1 MEGTSDPGSAPG
13 KGKSTP
19 QGKKP
24 PPGQG
29 GGKQN
34 KKSVIT
40 CFASHSRLS
49 WQDFKKSGNILHGYS
64 GYVRYSNVQ
73 KYSVVE

>member
-34 KKSVIT
+34 KKSVST
-40 CFASHSRLS
+40 FYASHSRLS
-49 WQDFKKSGNILHGYS
+49 W
-64 GYVRYSNVQ
+64 R
-73 KYSVVE
+73 KYF